1 MTIAVRR
8 AALADV
14 SALQRIAELA
24 YQKYV
29 PRIGRPPAPM
39 TADYPAQVAAGV
51 VWVAV
56 EDGDVVGLLVLHRE
70 ADHAELEN
78 VAVAP
83 AAQGR
88 GVGAALM
95 AHAEALATGWGLAE
109 IRLYTN
115 VAMAENL
122 SYYPALGYR
131 ETGRGEQDGF
141 QRVFFSKRLD
151 ASLPG

>member
-1 MTIAVRR
+1 MSVTVRP
-8 AALADV
+8 AGLADV
-14 SALQRIAELA
+14 PALQRIAGLA
-24 YQKYV
+24 YQRYV

-56 EDGDVVGLLVLHRE
+56 EDGDVLGLLVLHRE
-70 ADHAELEN
+70 GDHSELEN

-95 AHAEALATGWGLAE
+95 AHAEAVTTGWGLAE

-115 VAMAENL
+115 VAMTENL
-122 SYYPALGYR
+122 SYYPTLGYR
-131 ETGRGEQDGF
+131 ETSRGEQDGF
-141 QRVFFSKRLD
+141 QRVFFSKHLD
-151 ASLPG
+151 RSLPG

>member
-1 MTIAVRR
+1 VTIAVRP
-8 AALADV
+8 AGLADV
-14 SALQRIAELA
+14 PALQRIAGLA
-24 YQKYV
+24 YQQYV

-39 TADYPAQVAAGV
+39 TADYSAQVAAGL

-56 EDGDVVGLLVLHRE
+56 EDGDVLGLLVLHRE

-95 AHAEALATGWGLAE
+95 AHAEAVATGWGLAE
-109 IRLYTN
+109 IQLYTN
-115 VAMAENL
+115 VAMTENL
-122 SYYPALGYR
+122 TYYPGLGYR

-151 ASLPG
+151 